1 MRPAGPIST
10 GETTRW
16 WLEWEQAGVRSRLP
30 LDRPRWIG
38 RDSSVDV
45 RLRDAT
51 VSRRHAVVSVVAG
64 QIVVDA
70 STSTNGVQLDRARAD
85 RVALGPGQSFS
96 IGGTVFRVVQASA
109 AQPAALQPPLAP
121 LPPGPAR
128 LASSRQTRPARTSNV
143 PAIAI
148 AIVAVAAVV
157 VVAAIIGVLA
167 LHPFGGTASPEPAS
181 GSSSPG
187 ASGPTA
193 DGALPSGWKA
203 MPSAAAGETVA
214 GIDSGSVTFRTADGR
229 VVAFSVPTPGASL
242 PTSPTPT
249 QASKVDGYSFNVLAD
264 WTVTRVKDGSHDL
277 FHLWP
282 AGFNPQDG
290 SAKAPITVYWSK
302 TAPQPDPG
310 DETIADLGVGNVPVA
325 GTHAFT
331 VGGLSPLEVA
341 SMPCSGGYVVI
352 TGDGRDDAWIRAF
365 MEVLHSWRAS

>member
-70 STSTNGVQLDRARAD
+70 STSTNGVQLDRGRAD

-96 IGGTVFRVVQASA
+96 IGGTVFRVVQATA
-109 AQPAALQPPLAP
+109 AQPAALQPPLAT
-121 LPPGPAR
+121 LPPGSAR
-128 LASSRQTRPARTSNV
+128 FASSRQTRPARTSNV

-167 LHPFGGTASPEPAS
+167 LHPFGGTASPEPAQS
-181 GSSSPG
+181 L
-187 ASGPTA
+187 AAAGPTA
-193 DGALPSGWKA
+193 PPWAVSASALPSNAPPGL
-203 MPSAAAGETVA
+203 AGAIESFAPPKPVFGPGFAVEKVRAEGDWAVAFGHAVA
-214 GIDSGSVTFRTADGR
+214 GPADSNTPTETIVVIAHRTDAGWQTTSDRDSGFCAQLTQLPEAIMNATER
-229 VVAFSVPTPGASL
+229 SL
-242 PTSPTPT
+242 Y
-249 QASKVDGYSFNVLAD
+249 GC
-264 WTVTRVKDGSHDL
+264 
-277 FHLWP
+277 
-282 AGFNPQDG
+282 
-290 SAKAPITVYWSK
+290 
-302 TAPQPDPG
+302 
-310 DETIADLGVGNVPVA
+310 E
-325 GTHAFT
+325 
-331 VGGLSPLEVA
+331 
-341 SMPCSGGYVVI
+341 
-352 TGDGRDDAWIRAF
+352 
-365 MEVLHSWRAS
+365 